1 MHVKKQCENE
11 LGVYQVSF
19 NTTQVKD
26 SESSTNSN
34 ILKLMYTYEC
44 HFCRKITGLVAV
56 FFFCQATTKKN
67 CETHSF

>member
-44 HFCRKITGLVAV
+44 HFCRKITGLVAG
-56 FFFCQATTKKN
+56 FFLSGNNQKKL
-67 CETHSF
+67 